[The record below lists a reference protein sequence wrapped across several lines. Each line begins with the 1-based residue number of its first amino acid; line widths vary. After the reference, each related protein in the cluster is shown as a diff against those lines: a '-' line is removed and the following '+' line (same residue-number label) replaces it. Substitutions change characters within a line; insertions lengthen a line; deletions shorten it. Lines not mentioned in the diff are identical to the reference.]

1 MIANKSEI
9 VLKTLQSMSRQ
20 QEEIEN
26 TINMMS
32 RRLGDGHYVHELS
45 RHLEDYE

>member
-1 MIANKSEI
+1 MITNRSEV
-9 VLKTLQSMSRQ
+9 VLRTLQGMARQ

-32 RRLGDGHYVHELS
+32 RRLGEGHCVHELTNY
-45 RHLEDYE
+45 LEDY